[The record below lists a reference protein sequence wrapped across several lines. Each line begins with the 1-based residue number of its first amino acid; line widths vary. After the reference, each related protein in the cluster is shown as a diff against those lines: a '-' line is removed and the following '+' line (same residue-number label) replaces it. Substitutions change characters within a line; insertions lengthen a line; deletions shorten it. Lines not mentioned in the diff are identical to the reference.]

1 MSRRSNIILG
11 AVAGAL
17 SAIVLAIAVVAAW
30 PGAGIT
36 VPPKPTPVVL
46 PTETPTPIP
55 VLTPT
60 PAVTPTPFQ
69 SIAPFGGG

>member
-1 MSRRSNIILG
+1 MSGRSSIVLG
-11 AVAGAL
+11 ALFGAL
-17 SAIVLAIAVVAAW
+17 SATVLAIAVVMAW

-36 VPPKPTPVVL
+36 VPPKPTAVVL

-60 PAVTPTPFQ
+60 PATTPTPFQ